1 MLSASIIENAPDGVF
16 ICDADEIII
25 EVNPAFTKITGYS
38 ASEAVGQHPGFLSDT
53 DSNMDVEQNMRQTLQ
68 SQDLW
73 QGEFYNRHKEG
84 WACVMFVS
92 VVQAWQRNQAL
103 YRLVVLQ
110 IGCAAF

>member
-1 MLSASIIENAPDGVF
+1 
-16 ICDADEIII
+16 
-25 EVNPAFTKITGYS
+25 
-38 ASEAVGQHPGFLSDT
+38 
-53 DSNMDVEQNMRQTLQ
+53 MRQTLQ